1 MGALTVRGPGV
12 VVAVDGGGTKTDVV
26 ALGLDGTLLARR
38 RGPGACPQVI
48 GVAAALAVVD
58 ALVEEVLA
66 DIADG
71 DRAQG
76 AEGDPAVLVQVG
88 VYLSGLDL
96 EVEIEAMGAALA
108 DLPWVAS
115 CEQPVIVENDTFALL
130 RAGTASRQAV
140 AVVCGTGINCVARR
154 EDGATARFPAL
165 GRISGDWGGGWELG
179 ERALWHAAR
188 AADGR
193 GPVTSLTTL
202 IPEALGRATLME
214 VIEDLHLGR
223 LPTRVISTLAPLV
236 LAASAQGDPVAGS
249 VVDRQGD
256 EIVALVGAALRRLDL
271 TGTRV
276 PVVLGGGVL
285 AARDP
290 RLTGRIEAGLALA
303 APQALPEIVT
313 APPVL
318 GAALL
323 VLEACGAP
331 PTALVTARE
340 TIGAHLPGAA

>member
-1 MGALTVRGPGV
+1 MGAVTVRGPRV

-26 ALGLDGTLLARR
+26 VLDLDGALLARR

-48 GVAAALAVVD
+48 GVPAALAVVD
-58 ALVEEVLA
+58 TLVRGVLA
-66 DIADG
+66 DVAG
-71 DRAQG
+71 G
-76 AEGDPAVLVQVG
+76 GDPVLVQVG

-96 EVEIEAMGAALA
+96 EVEIEAMGTALA
-108 DLPWVAS
+108 GLPWVTS

-130 RAGTASRQAV
+130 RAGTPSREAV

-154 EDGATARFPAL
+154 ADGATARFPAL

-179 ERALWHAAR
+179 ERALWHSAR
-188 AADGR
+188 AHDGR
-193 GPVTSLTTL
+193 GPWTTLTTL
-202 IPEALGRATLME
+202 IPDALGRSTLME

-223 LPTRVISTLAPLV
+223 LPTSVISTLAPLV
-236 LAASAQGDPVAGS
+236 LAASAQGDVVAGS

-256 EIVALVGAALRRLDL
+256 EIVALVAAALRRLDL
-271 TGTRV
+271 TGAPV

-285 AARDP
+285 AARDA
-290 RLTGRIEAGLALA
+290 RLIGRIESGLALV
-303 APQALPEIVT
+303 APRAHPDVVA

-331 PTALVTARE
+331 LAALGTARE
-340 TIGAHLPGAA
+340 ALGAGVPGAA